1 MPGVLKS
8 NNPLNKKVEFVSNK
22 LIYLS
27 AAVFILFYLVLSFY
41 NRPTNEDVNFISIVK
56 GKSLFEFLS
65 WFYSTWCG
73 RWASSSYYY
82 FILSATSVY
91 QHIHYFYFI
100 YYIIT
105 ICLLIYALNT
115 IIKIGVNKLFH
126 TTIDSKTS
134 IAYSVLFIAG
144 FYFSTFQNIE
154 VWWWIFATVDH
165 LQGII
170 ILLLAIALLLKQK
183 KSNWHYL
190 LICTCFIYLGG
201 SYEVNAMIIGALFL
215 IAFILL
221 LRKKIIWFSDFG
233 KQYFFKRFI
242 VTFILFFISFL
253 ISISSPGN
261 IKRGKTYV
269 RDHLL
274 ITTQSYAN
282 TDFPITANEFAQ
294 KKYAVALGLASLW
307 LLLGMKL
314 KHSSSTTQN
323 KKRMRKIVLFATVPL
338 LLSILITY
346 LFQIFFL
353 NYYSIP
359 LRGWTFTCFTL
370 FALFCL
376 VFLIIGNQIHFS
388 NTIIKSTIAIILP
401 LVVSVFLLSYL
412 YRQYSTTSVYGREY
426 DKLITQLIEAKNNPP
441 HAEIKVLTVAPLP
454 DSGMFLPLEIGTPY
468 IDDALKEI
476 LEFNFEIEINK

>member
-1 MPGVLKS
+1 MPGVLKT
-8 NNPLNKKVEFVSNK
+8 NNPLNKTVAFISNN

-27 AAVFILFYLVLSFY
+27 AFVFILFYLVLSFY

-56 GKSLFEFLS
+56 GKSIFEFIS

-73 RWASSSYYY
+73 RWVSSSYYY

-91 QHIHYFYFI
+91 QHIHYIYFI

-105 ICLLIYALNT
+105 ICIFIYALNS
-115 IIKIGVNKLFH
+115 IIKFGINKLFH
-126 TTIDSKTS
+126 TSIDPKTS
-134 IAYSVLFIAG
+134 TAYSVLFVAG

-170 ILLLAIALLLKQK
+170 ILLLAMALLLKQK
-183 KSNWHYL
+183 KNTWHFI
-190 LICTCFIYLGG
+190 LICICFIYLGG

-215 IAFILL
+215 IAFIYLF
-221 LRKKIIWFSDFG
+221 RKKIIWFSDFG
-233 KQYFFKRFI
+233 KQYFFKRFVI
-242 VTFILFFISFL
+242 AFILFLLSFL
-253 ISISSPGN
+253 VSISSPGN
-261 IKRGKTYV
+261 MKRGKTYV

-282 TDFPITANEFAQ
+282 TNFPINVNEFAQ
-294 KKYAVALGLASLW
+294 KKYVVALGLSSLW

-314 KHSSSTTQN
+314 KGSASTTQN
-323 KKRMRKIVLFATVPL
+323 KKRFRKIILFATLPL

-346 LFQIFFL
+346 LFQILFL

-359 LRGWTFTCFTL
+359 LRGWTFTCFSLFTL
-370 FALFCL
+370 FCF

-388 NTIIKSTIAIILP
+388 NTIIKSAFAIILP

-412 YRQYSTTSVYGREY
+412 YRQYTTTSVYAHEY
-426 DKLITQLIEAKNNPP
+426 DKLITQLIEAKNNK
-441 HAEIKVLTVAPLP
+441 EIKVLTVAPLP

-468 IDDALKEI
+468 IDGALKEI
-476 LEFNFEIEINK
+476 LEFDYEIEVKK